1 MEYTSWE
8 GSLERGWSR
17 LHEHREVVQIGAVR
31 LDAGNGFDEVSALD
45 VLVRPQHNP
54 VLSDY
59 FVDLTGI
66 TNDRLAAEAG
76 KLASALGALTALAAG
91 APLLTNGD
99 DGAVVAESCA
109 LIGVDN
115 PLADDRWFDI
125 APALQRLLSREK
137 LGSAEIP
144 ALLGLPAPG
153 PAHDALADACAIA
166 AGLRHLR
173 KQQRL

>member
-17 LHEHREVVQIGAVR
+17 PHEHREVVQIGAVR
-31 LDAGNGFDEVSALD
+31 LDAGNGFGEVAAFD
-45 VLVRPQHNP
+45 VLVRPQRNP

-66 TNDRLAAEAG
+66 TNDRLAAEGGELERALDA
-76 KLASALGALTALAAG
+76 LAALAAG
-91 APLLTNGD
+91 APLLSNGD

-109 LIGVDN
+109 LIGVDD

-125 APALQRLLSREK
+125 APALRRLLSRK
-137 LGSAEIP
+137 QLGSAEIP

-153 PAHDALADACAIA
+153 PAHDALADARAIA

-173 KQQRL
+173 KPQRL

>member
-1 MEYTSWE
+1 LEYTSWE
-8 GSLERGWSR
+8 GSQERGWSWP
-17 LHEHREVVQIGAVR
+17 HEHREVVQIGAVR
-31 LDAGNGFDEVSALD
+31 LDAGRGFDEVSALD
-45 VLVRPQHNP
+45 VLVRPQRNP

-76 KLASALGALTALAAG
+76 ELASALDALAALAAG
-91 APLLTNGD
+91 APLLSNGD

-109 LIGVDN
+109 LTGVEN

-153 PAHDALADACAIA
+153 PVHDALADARAIA